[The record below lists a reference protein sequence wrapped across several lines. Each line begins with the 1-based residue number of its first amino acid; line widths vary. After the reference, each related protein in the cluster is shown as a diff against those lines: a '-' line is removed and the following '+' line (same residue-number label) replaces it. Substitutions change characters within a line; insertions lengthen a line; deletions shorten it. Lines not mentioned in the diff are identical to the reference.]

1 MDKLFTAYSA
11 AKGRA
16 MRGDFV
22 DKLHSRATVTGLLV
36 ILIVLVSKQYNG
48 EAIKCW
54 LPTQFSG
61 EQESYIHQFC
71 WINNTYYYPT
81 EKDPDQFK
89 PSDRYTIQYY
99 QFILFILSGQ
109 IMLFFLPS
117 LIWNTLVSDSGSY
130 INKLLDSVDRS
141 KIFEHECAKE
151 EETPKFPM
159 PLRSPN
165 DEMNNTSNQL
175 DDSTLSEIA
184 LLENHTLLSNDYT
197 DKFRNN
203 FSNLKSALGRSS
215 SLKPRDSMKKVSYD
229 AQPSNVVFM
238 DSQEKD
244 PGYKPTKKSL
254 SIKKKLSKVLIK
266 PIRGVKNLAFFYFG
280 MKFFNLANVMGQLIG
295 LRFIFGPGFWRYGY
309 DYITKVMNHEDPM
322 FMSKQFPIVTI
333 CDYYV
338 HQNLRRVHWNSSQCL
353 LAINVFIEK
362 FYVFI
367 WLWFYVLLFLT
378 FFNILS
384 WFLEIYS
391 STSTNFILKYLRI
404 KERMNENWIERL
416 SRGQRASSVMKK
428 NEYSGNEKLTFRSPV
443 NKQNVEQFF
452 KEQLG
457 YDGLVMMHIVKSVAG
472 DMIFIDLL
480 SGLFTDYLK
489 KKAE

>member
-1 MDKLFTAYSA
+1 MLIGVSFRLKLCV
-11 AKGRA
+11 
-16 MRGDFV
+16 DFV
-22 DKLHSRATVTGLLV
+22 
-36 ILIVLVSKQYNG
+36 
-48 EAIKCW
+48 
-54 LPTQFSG
+54 
-61 EQESYIHQFC
+61 
-71 WINNTYYYPT
+71 
-81 EKDPDQFK
+81 
-89 PSDRYTIQYY
+89 
-99 QFILFILSGQ
+99 
-109 IMLFFLPS
+109 S
-117 LIWNTLVSDSGSY
+117 LIHD
-130 INKLLDSVDRS
+130 IIFKA

-309 DYITKVMNHEDPM
+309 DYITKVIN
-322 FMSKQFPIVTI
+322 
-333 CDYYV
+333 
-338 HQNLRRVHWNSSQCL
+338 
-353 LAINVFIEK
+353 AIK
-362 FYVFI
+362 K
-367 WLWFYVLLFLT
+367 
-378 FFNILS
+378 LS
-384 WFLEIYS
+384 
-391 STSTNFILKYLRI
+391 LKL
-404 KERMNENWIERL
+404 
-416 SRGQRASSVMKK
+416 
-428 NEYSGNEKLTFRSPV
+428 
-443 NKQNVEQFF
+443 
-452 KEQLG
+452 
-457 YDGLVMMHIVKSVAG
+457 
-472 DMIFIDLL
+472 
-480 SGLFTDYLK
+480 
-489 KKAE
+489 